1 MSEKDA
7 SGAITSG
14 ADVDKALQPAAATP
28 QVVAAT
34 PPASTEQSAPPAVV
48 YDRPG
53 FIDAISQA
61 YHGRGKGVVVLS
73 GASHDLYWSKEQK
86 NFLPLEQTLLQALSP
101 IFSVMRLD
109 IATGIDFYDP
119 EHRDAFKKVCQRYDG
134 MAGAA
139 SDRIG
144 NLEEKIASTQHS
156 PLPALV
162 LLSELLSRINKLR
175 QTQKV
180 AKEPPKDK
188 VKPVCTIVQFAGSIF
203 PAGDFDKL
211 SEIDRQRL
219 VTFLN
224 MIESPWFKQ
233 SNHLVI
239 LIADTRM
246 EINSRI
252 IGLPSSQCVEID
264 LPNAAERDK
273 FVETYLGTC
282 PEGTDLFEKG
292 RKLFVEDTAG
302 LTLNAVDDLLA
313 MARGAEVKVTRRA
326 VLDEINEVLAADLG
340 DTIKINRPEHGP
352 KDIIG
357 YAREVAIL
365 RDIFRRCDSKDTAV
379 SAILVSGA
387 NGTGKTFLMEA
398 CAQESGRIV
407 IELANLRSM
416 YFGQTD
422 IFFEKLRLR
431 IRTYG
436 KILILI
442 DEAHTAFGSVH
453 KSDTHETEKRLAGN
467 IIKMM
472 GDRAMFGKVLWG
484 LMTSRPDE
492 LDPDVKSRSPI
503 QIPIFDTEGAERV
516 KYIVDAF
523 QRKGI
528 PLPEGDVDEV
538 VKITALYSNRDLDNL
553 VKEVKGSGRGA
564 LEQLKVYRAS
574 TSIRKK
580 RYLQSLIAAQHCSY
594 PELLPEKLRERVETD
609 EFESEVAR
617 LKALIL

>member
-1 MSEKDA
+1 MSENNA
-7 SGAITSG
+7 GATTSSAG
-14 ADVDKALQPAAATP
+14 DETATLVSAIAPPVIVEKA
-28 QVVAAT
+28 
-34 PPASTEQSAPPAVV
+34 APPAVV
-48 YDRPG
+48 YDRPA

-61 YHGRGKGVVVLS
+61 YHGREKGVVLLT
-73 GASHDLYWSKEQK
+73 GASHDLYWSKEQQR
-86 NFLPLEQTLLQALSP
+86 FLPLEQTLLQALSP

-119 EHRDAFKKVCQRYDG
+119 EHLADFKGVCKRFDG
-134 MAGAA
+134 MTTAP
-139 SDRIG
+139 SERIG
-144 NLEEKIASTQHS
+144 NIEEKIASTRHS

-162 LLSELLSRINKLR
+162 LLSELLSRVNKLR
-175 QTQKV
+175 QVQKMS
-180 AKEPPKDK
+180 ASQIDRKDR

-224 MIESPWFKQ
+224 MVESPWFKQ

-239 LIADTRM
+239 LVADTRM

-252 IGLPSSQCVEID
+252 VAMPSSQCVEID

-273 FVETYLGTC
+273 FVEQFLSGL
-282 PEGTDLFEKG
+282 PADTDLFEKG
-292 RKLFVEDTAG
+292 RKIFVEDTAG

-313 MARGAEVKVTRRA
+313 MARGAKAKVTRRA
-326 VLDEINEVLAADLG
+326 VLDEINMVLAADLG

-352 KDIIG
+352 ADVIG
-357 YAREVAIL
+357 YKREVEIL
-365 RDIFRRCDSKDTAV
+365 RDIFRRCDSRDTAV
-379 SAILVSGA
+379 PAILISGA

-431 IRTYG
+431 IKTYG
-436 KILILI
+436 KILILV

-472 GDRAMFGKVLWG
+472 GDRTMFGKVLWG

-503 QIPIFDTEGAERV
+503 QIPIFDTEGAERRD
-516 KYIVDAF
+516 YIVNAF
-523 QRKGI
+523 ERKGI
-528 PLPEGDVDEV
+528 PLPEGDVDKVIE
-538 VKITALYSNRDLDNL
+538 ITKLYSNRDLDNL
-553 VKEVKGSGRGA
+553 VKEVKGAGGRSA
-564 LEQLKVYRAS
+564 LEQLQVYRAS

-580 RYLQSLIAAQHCSY
+580 RHLQSLIAAQHCSY
-594 PELLPEKLRERVETD
+594 PELLPEALRARVETD